1 MSPRPGVSRPSRL
14 AVPLAVLALTGGL
27 TACGSEEEPA
37 ADAGSSSSAASSG
50 AFPVTIENKFGT
62 TEIPEEP
69 QRVVTVG
76 FNDQDFVLALGVT
89 PVGERELLGDYDA
102 PSRPW
107 AQEQLPDEEIP
118 TVGGEEIDVEAVA
131 ALEPDLIVGVY
142 SFMDEAVYEQL
153 SGIAPTLAQTDEY
166 ADGATPWQE
175 QTLLIGQALGR
186 EEEAQAL
193 VDDVEGRFETAVE
206 ENPDF
211 AGSSIAVDLT
221 GVGSGHY
228 LLGADDLRTQ
238 FFTDLGFTV
247 PETSTDVS
255 QERLDLLDA
264 DVLAV
269 NGYDQAAADADALF
283 SALDVVTS
291 GRTVLLGTY
300 SGDVSAA
307 LGFGSP
313 LSLPYLIDEVVPALA
328 AAADG
333 DPATEVPVLG

>member
-1 MSPRPGVSRPSRL
+1 MSKRSSLPRPPRP
-14 AVPLAVLALTGGL
+14 AVPLAVLVLTAVL
-27 TACGSEEEPA
+27 TACGGS
-37 ADAGSSSSAASSG
+37 ADDGSAAAAETSPAQG
-50 AFPVTIENKFGT
+50 FPVSIENRFGT
-62 TEIPEEP
+62 TEIPAEP

-76 FNDQDFVLALGVT
+76 FNDQDFVLGLGVT

-102 PSRPW
+102 PTRPW
-107 AQEQLPDEEIP
+107 AQELLPAEEIP
-118 TVGGEEIDVEAVA
+118 TVGGAEIDVEAVA

-142 SFMDEAVYEQL
+142 SFMDQAVYDQL

-175 QTLLIGQALGR
+175 QTLLIGRALGR
-186 EEEAQAL
+186 EEEAQRL
-193 VDDVEGRFETAVE
+193 VDDVEGRFAQAVE
-206 ENPDF
+206 GNPDF
-211 AGSSIAVDLT
+211 AGRSLAVDLT

-247 PETSTDVS
+247 PDASTDVS
-255 QERLDLLDA
+255 LERLDLLEA

-269 NGYDQAAADADALF
+269 NGYDRADADADSLF
-283 SALDVVTS
+283 SALDVVTQD
-291 GRTVLLGTY
+291 RTVLLGGY

-313 LSLPYLIDEVVPALA
+313 LSLPYLLDEVVPALA

-333 DPATEVPVLG
+333 DPATAVPALG

>member
-1 MSPRPGVSRPSRL
+1 MSPRPGLSRPSRL
-14 AVPLAVLALTGGL
+14 VVPLAVLALTGGL

-37 ADAGSSSSAASSG
+37 ADAGSSSSSSSG

-102 PSRPW
+102 TTRPW
-107 AQEQLPDEEIP
+107 AEEQLPDEEIP

-186 EEEAQAL
+186 EDEAQAL

-211 AGSSIAVDLT
+211 AGKSIAVDLT

-228 LLGADDLRTQ
+228 LLGSDDLRTQ

-269 NGYDQAAADADALF
+269 NGYDRAAADADTLF

-313 LSLPYLIDEVVPALA
+313 LSLPYLVDEVVPAMA

>member
-1 MSPRPGVSRPSRL
+1 MPKRSGPLRPSRL
-14 AVPLAVLALTGGL
+14 AAPLAVLALSGAL
-27 TACGSEEEPA
+27 TACGSEDDGSAPVAEP
-37 ADAGSSSSAASSG
+37 SSSSD
-50 AFPVTIENKFGT
+50 AFPVTIENKYGT
-62 TEIPEEP
+62 TEIPTEP

-89 PVGERELLGDYDA
+89 PVGERENLGEYDA
-102 PSRPW
+102 TTRPW
-107 AQEQLPDEEIP
+107 AQELLPAEDIP
-118 TVGGEEIDVEAVA
+118 TVGGQEINLEAVA

-142 SFMDEAVYEQL
+142 SFMDQTVYDQL

-186 EEEAQAL
+186 EEEAQQL
-193 VDDVEGRFETAVE
+193 VDDVEGRFRQAVD
-206 ENPDF
+206 ENPDL
-211 AGSSIAVDLT
+211 AGRSIAVDLT

-228 LLGADDLRTQ
+228 LLGKDDLRTQ

-247 PETSTDVS
+247 PDASTDLS
-255 QERLDLLDA
+255 QERLDLLNA

-269 NGYDQAAADADALF
+269 NGYDQADADADTLF
-283 SALDVVTS
+283 SSLDVVTQ
-291 GRTVLLGTY
+291 GRTVLLGSY

-313 LSLPYLIDEVVPALA
+313 LSLPYLLDEAVPALA

-333 DPATEVPVLG
+333 DPSTVVPTLG

>member
-1 MSPRPGVSRPSRL
+1 MPKSAGPLRPSRL
-14 AVPLAVLALTGGL
+14 AVPLAVLALSGGL
-27 TACGSEEEPA
+27 TACGGSGDEPA
-37 ADAGSSSSAASSG
+37 PAAGASSASG
-50 AFPVTIENKFGT
+50 AFPVSIGNKYGT

-89 PVGERELLGDYDA
+89 PVGERELLGGYDA
-102 PSRPW
+102 ATRPW
-107 AQEQLPDEEIP
+107 AEELLPAEEIP
-118 TVGGEEIDVEAVA
+118 TVGGEEIDFEAVA

-142 SFMDEAVYEQL
+142 SFMDETVYEQL

-175 QTLLIGQALGR
+175 QTLLVGRALGR
-186 EEEAQAL
+186 EDGAQAL
-193 VDDVEGRFETAVE
+193 VDDVEGRFEQAIE

-228 LLGADDLRTQ
+228 LLGSDDLRTQ
-238 FFTDLGFTV
+238 FFTGLGFTV
-247 PETSTDVS
+247 PDTSSDVS
-255 QERLDLLDA
+255 QERLDLLEA

-269 NGYDQAAADADALF
+269 NGYDRADADADTLL
-283 SALDVVTS
+283 SALDVVTQD
-291 GRTVLLGTY
+291 RTVLLGGY
-300 SGDVSAA
+300 SGAVSAA

-313 LSLPYLIDEVVPALA
+313 LSLPYLVEEVVPALA

-333 DPATEVPVLG
+333 DPSSAVPALG

>member
-1 MSPRPGVSRPSRL
+1 VLTRRL
-14 AVPLAVLALTGGL
+14 LPLALVPALALA
-27 TACGSEEEPA
+27 ACGSGPDTGQEVA
-37 ADAGSSSSAASSG
+37 AGTGS
-50 AFPVTIENKFGT
+50 AFPVTIDTRFGT

-89 PVGERELLGDYDA
+89 PVGERELLGGYDA
-102 PSRPW
+102 TSRPW
-107 AQEQLPDEEIP
+107 AEDLLPAEDIP
-118 TVGGEEIDVEAVA
+118 TVGGEEIDLEAVA
-131 ALEPDLIVGVY
+131 ALEPDLVVGVY
-142 SFMDEAVYEQL
+142 SFMDQAVYDQL

-175 QTLLIGQALGR
+175 QTLLTGRALGR
-186 EEEAQAL
+186 EDEARRL
-193 VDDVEGRFETAVE
+193 VEDVEGRFEQAIE
-206 ENPDF
+206 ENPAL
-211 AGSSIAVDLT
+211 AGRSLAVDLT

-238 FFTDLGFTV
+238 FFSDLGFTV
-247 PETSTDVS
+247 PETSTGVS
-255 QERLDLLDA
+255 QERLDLLEA

-269 NGYDQAAADADALF
+269 NGYDRADADADALF
-283 SALDVVTS
+283 SALDVVAD
-291 GRTVLLGTY
+291 GRAVLLGSY

-328 AAADG
+328 QAADG
-333 DPATEVPVLG
+333 DPATAVEQPTA